1 MGLGHVPNEPIC
13 SARKSV
19 EFQRPQHRRAAT
31 NRSLEASAATRAAR
45 AARVARGK
53 WAEDLVARWYEQHG
67 YVIVARNWRSKR
79 GELDVV
85 ACKDSVLVV
94 CEVKARA
101 SNAFGTPAEAVTP
114 AKQLKVRRAT
124 ADFRA
129 SMRSSN
135 DSLASLVNISRT
147 VRFDVACVLGTQ
159 LEMREDIF

>member
-1 MGLGHVPNEPIC
+1 MGLGHVPHEPIR
-13 SARKSV
+13 SARESV
-19 EFQRPQHRRAAT
+19 EFQRPQHRRAAS
-31 NRSLEASAATRAAR
+31 NRSVKASA

-53 WAEDLVARWYEQHG
+53 WAEDLVSRWYEQHG
-67 YVIVARNWRSKR
+67 YVIVARNWRCKR

-129 SMRSSN
+129 SMRRSN
-135 DSLASLVNISRT
+135 DSLASLVNIART

-159 LEMREDIF
+159 LEMLEDIF

>member
-1 MGLGHVPNEPIC
+1 MGLGHVPHEPIR
-13 SARKSV
+13 SARESV
-19 EFQRPQHRRAAT
+19 EFQRPQHRRTAT
-31 NRSLEASAATRAAR
+31 NRSVKASA

-53 WAEDLVARWYEQHG
+53 WAEDLVSRWYEQNG
-67 YVIVARNWRSKR
+67 YRIVARNWRCKR

-85 ACKDSVLVV
+85 ACKDGVLAV

-124 ADFRA
+124 ADFRT
-129 SMRSSN
+129 SLRESN
-135 DSLASLVNISRT
+135 DPLLTLVKNAQK

-159 LEMREDIF
+159 LEMLEDIF

>member
-1 MGLGHVPNEPIC
+1 MGVGHVPHEPIR
-13 SARKSV
+13 SARESV

-31 NRSLEASAATRAAR
+31 NRSLKASAAAR
-45 AARVARGK
+45 IARGK
-53 WAEDLVARWYEQHG
+53 WAEDLVSRWYEQQG
-67 YVIVARNWRSKR
+67 YVIVARNWRCRR

-101 SNAFGTPAEAVTP
+101 SNAFGTPAEAVTL

-129 SMRSSN
+129 LMRVAK
-135 DSLASLVNISRT
+135 DPCATLVNTTRT

-159 LEMREDIF
+159 LELLEDIF

>member
-1 MGLGHVPNEPIC
+1 MGVGHVPHEPIR
-13 SARKSV
+13 SARESV

-31 NRSLEASAATRAAR
+31 NRSLKASAAAR
-45 AARVARGK
+45 IARGK
-53 WAEDLVARWYEQHG
+53 WAEDLVSRWYEQHG
-67 YVIVARNWRSKR
+67 YVIVARNWRCKR

-85 ACKDSVLVV
+85 ACKDGVLVV

-129 SMRSSN
+129 SLRASN
-135 DSLASLVNISRT
+135 DPLLSLVKS

-159 LEMREDIF
+159 LEMLEDIF

>member
-1 MGLGHVPNEPIC
+1 MGLGHVPNEPIR
-13 SARKSV
+13 SARESV
-19 EFQRPQHRRAAT
+19 EFQRPQHRRAAS
-31 NRSLEASAATRAAR
+31 NRSLEVSAATR

-67 YVIVARNWRSKR
+67 YVIVARNWRCKR

-101 SNAFGTPAEAVTP
+101 SNAFGTPAEAVTL

-129 SMRSSN
+129 SMRRSN
-135 DSLASLVNISRT
+135 DSLASLVNISRM

-159 LEMREDIF
+159 LEMLEDIF

>member
-1 MGLGHVPNEPIC
+1 MGMGHVPHEPIR
-13 SARKSV
+13 SARESV
-19 EFQRPQHRRAAT
+19 EFQRPQHRRTAT
-31 NRSLEASAATRAAR
+31 NRSVTASA

-53 WAEDLVARWYEQHG
+53 WAEDLVSRWYQQHG
-67 YVIVARNWRSKR
+67 YVIVARNWRCKR

-85 ACKDSVLVV
+85 ACRDAVLVV

-114 AKQLKVRRAT
+114 AKQMKVRRAT

-129 SMRSSN
+129 SMRVSS
-135 DSLASLVNISRT
+135 DPFAPLVNTVRT

-159 LEMREDIF
+159 LEMLEDIF

>member
-1 MGLGHVPNEPIC
+1 MGMGHVPHEPIR
-13 SARKSV
+13 SARESV
-19 EFQRPQHRRAAT
+19 EFQRPQHRRATT
-31 NRSLEASAATRAAR
+31 NRSVKASA

-53 WAEDLVARWYEQHG
+53 WAEDLVSRWYEQQG
-67 YVIVARNWRSKR
+67 YVIVARNWRCRR

-85 ACKDSVLVV
+85 AHRDGVLVV

-101 SNAFGTPAEAVTP
+101 SNAFGTPAEAVTL

-129 SMRSSN
+129 SLRASN
-135 DSLASLVNISRT
+135 DPLLSLVKS

-159 LEMREDIF
+159 LEMLEDIF

>member
-1 MGLGHVPNEPIC
+1 MGMGHVPHEPIRT
-13 SARKSV
+13 ARESV

-31 NRSLEASAATRAAR
+31 NRSLKATA

-53 WAEDLVARWYEQHG
+53 WAEYLVSRWYEQHG

-85 ACKDSVLVV
+85 ARKDCVLVV

-129 SMRSSN
+129 SMRESN
-135 DSLASLVNISRT
+135 DPIASLVNVVRA

-159 LEMREDIF
+159 LEMLEDIF

>member
-1 MGLGHVPNEPIC
+1 MGMGHVPHEPIR
-13 SARKSV
+13 SARESV
-19 EFQRPQHRRAAT
+19 EFQRPQHRRATT
-31 NRSLEASAATRAAR
+31 NRSVKASA

-53 WAEDLVARWYEQHG
+53 WAEDLVSRWYEQHG
-67 YVIVARNWRSKR
+67 YVIVARNWRCKR

-85 ACKDSVLVV
+85 ACKDGVLVV

-101 SNAFGTPAEAVTP
+101 SNAFGTPAEAVTL

-129 SMRSSN
+129 SMRRSRDLFS
-135 DSLASLVNISRT
+135 SLVNNAQK

-159 LEMREDIF
+159 LEMLEDIF

>member
-1 MGLGHVPNEPIC
+1 MGVGHVPHEPIR
-13 SARKSV
+13 SARESV

-31 NRSLEASAATRAAR
+31 NRSVTASA

-53 WAEDLVARWYEQHG
+53 WAEDLVSRWYEQHG
-67 YVIVARNWRSKR
+67 YLIVARNWRCKR
-79 GELDVV
+79 GELDVI
-85 ACKDSVLVV
+85 AHKDRVLVV

-101 SNAFGTPAEAVTP
+101 SNAFGTPAEAVTL

-129 SMRSSN
+129 SMRESH
-135 DSLASLVNISRT
+135 DLLASLVNTTRT

-159 LEMREDIF
+159 LEMLEDIF

>member
-1 MGLGHVPNEPIC
+1 MGMGHVPHEPIR
-13 SARKSV
+13 SARESV
-19 EFQRPQHRRAAT
+19 EFQRPQYRRAAT
-31 NRSLEASAATRAAR
+31 NRSVAASA

-53 WAEDLVARWYEQHG
+53 WAEDLVSRWYEQHG
-67 YVIVARNWRSKR
+67 YAIVARNWRCKR

-85 ACKDSVLVV
+85 ACRDAVLVV

-101 SNAFGTPAEAVTP
+101 SNAFGTPAEAVTR

-129 SMRSSN
+129 SMRVSS
-135 DSLASLVNISRT
+135 DPFAPLVNMARS

-159 LEMREDIF
+159 LEMLKDIF

>member
-1 MGLGHVPNEPIC
+1 MGMGHVPHEPIRT
-13 SARKSV
+13 ARESV

-31 NRSLEASAATRAAR
+31 NRSLKATA

-53 WAEDLVARWYEQHG
+53 CAEDLVSRWYEQHG

-85 ACKDSVLVV
+85 ARKDGVLVV

-129 SMRSSN
+129 SMRESN
-135 DSLASLVNISRT
+135 DPIASLVNVVRA

-159 LEMREDIF
+159 LEMLEDIF

>member
-1 MGLGHVPNEPIC
+1 MGLGHVTHEPIR
-13 SARKSV
+13 SARESV

-31 NRSLEASAATRAAR
+31 NRSLGASA

-53 WAEDLVARWYEQHG
+53 WAEDLVSRWYEQHG
-67 YVIVARNWRSKR
+67 YVIVARNWRCKR

-101 SNAFGTPAEAVTP
+101 SNSFGTPAEAVTP

-124 ADFRA
+124 ADFRQSLRA
-129 SMRSSN
+129 SS
-135 DSLASLVNISRT
+135 DPVASLVNIART

-159 LEMREDIF
+159 LEMLEDIF

>member
-1 MGLGHVPNEPIC
+1 MGMGHVPHEPFR
-13 SARKSV
+13 SARESV

-31 NRSLEASAATRAAR
+31 NRSLKASAAALI
-45 AARVARGK
+45 ARGK
-53 WAEDLVARWYEQHG
+53 WAEDLVSRWYEQHG
-67 YVIVARNWRSKR
+67 YVIVARNWRCKR

-85 ACKDSVLVV
+85 ACKDGVLVV

-129 SMRSSN
+129 SLRASN
-135 DSLASLVNISRT
+135 DPLLSLVKS

-159 LEMREDIF
+159 LEMLEDIF

>member
-1 MGLGHVPNEPIC
+1 MGLGHVPHEPIR
-13 SARKSV
+13 SARESV

-31 NRSLEASAATRAAR
+31 NRSVKASA

-53 WAEDLVARWYEQHG
+53 WAEDLVSRWYEQHG
-67 YVIVARNWRSKR
+67 YVIVARNWRCKR

-101 SNAFGTPAEAVTP
+101 SNAFGTPAEAVTL

-129 SMRSSN
+129 SMRVAN
-135 DSLASLVNISRT
+135 DPCATLVNIART

-159 LEMREDIF
+159 LELLEGIF

>member
-1 MGLGHVPNEPIC
+1 MGVGHVPHEPIR
-13 SARKSV
+13 SARESV
-19 EFQRPQHRRAAT
+19 EFQRPQHRRATT
-31 NRSLEASAATRAAR
+31 NRSLKASA

-53 WAEDLVARWYEQHG
+53 WAEDLVSRWYEQHG
-67 YVIVARNWRSKR
+67 YVLVARNWRCKR

-85 ACKDSVLVV
+85 AHKDGVLVV

-101 SNAFGTPAEAVTP
+101 SNAFGTPAEAVTL

-129 SMRSSN
+129 LMRVAK
-135 DSLASLVNISRT
+135 DPCAMLVNTTRT

-159 LEMREDIF
+159 LEMLEDIF

>member
-1 MGLGHVPNEPIC
+1 MGMGHVPHEPIR
-13 SARKSV
+13 SARESV

-31 NRSLEASAATRAAR
+31 NRSVTASV

-53 WAEDLVARWYEQHG
+53 WAEDLVSRWYEQHG
-67 YVIVARNWRSKR
+67 YVIVARNWRCKR

-85 ACKDSVLVV
+85 ACRDAVLVV

-101 SNAFGTPAEAVTP
+101 SNAFGTPAEAVTL

-129 SMRSSN
+129 SMRVSS
-135 DSLASLVNISRT
+135 DAFAPLVNTVGS
-147 VRFDVACVLGTQ
+147 VRFDVACVLGTH
-159 LEMREDIF
+159 LEMLENIF

>member
-1 MGLGHVPNEPIC
+1 MGLGYVPHEPIR
-13 SARKSV
+13 SARESV

-31 NRSLEASAATRAAR
+31 NRSVAASA

-53 WAEDLVARWYEQHG
+53 WAEDLVSRWYEQHG
-67 YVIVARNWRSKR
+67 YVIVARNWRCKR

-85 ACKDSVLVV
+85 ACKNGVLVV

-124 ADFRA
+124 ADFRQ
-129 SMRSSN
+129 SLRESN
-135 DSLASLVNISRT
+135 DPVELLVDIVRT

-159 LEMREDIF
+159 LEMLEDIF

>member
-1 MGLGHVPNEPIC
+1 MGLGHVPHEPIR
-13 SARKSV
+13 SARESV

-31 NRSLEASAATRAAR
+31 NRSLGASA

-53 WAEDLVARWYEQHG
+53 WAEDLVSRWYEQHG
-67 YVIVARNWRSKR
+67 YVIVARNWRCKR

-85 ACKDSVLVV
+85 ACKNGVLVV

-101 SNAFGTPAEAVTP
+101 SNSFGTPAEAVTP

-124 ADFRA
+124 ADFRQSLRA
-129 SMRSSN
+129 SS
-135 DSLASLVNISRT
+135 DPVASFVNIART

-159 LEMREDIF
+159 LEMLEDIF

>member
-1 MGLGHVPNEPIC
+1 MGMGHVPHEPIR
-13 SARKSV
+13 SARESV

-31 NRSLEASAATRAAR
+31 NRSLKASA

-53 WAEDLVARWYEQHG
+53 WAEDLVSRWYEQHG
-67 YVIVARNWRSKR
+67 YVIVARNWRCKR

-85 ACKDSVLVV
+85 ASKNGVLVV

-101 SNAFGTPAEAVTP
+101 SSAFGTPAEAVTP

-124 ADFRA
+124 SDFRA
-129 SMRSSN
+129 SLRVSN
-135 DSLASLVNISRT
+135 DPVALLVNTARS

-159 LEMREDIF
+159 LEMLEDIF

>member
-1 MGLGHVPNEPIC
+1 MGLGYVPHEPIR
-13 SARKSV
+13 STRESV
-19 EFQRPQHRRAAT
+19 EFQRSQHRRAAT
-31 NRSLEASAATRAAR
+31 NRSVTASA

-53 WAEDLVARWYEQHG
+53 WAEDLVSRWYEQHG
-67 YVIVARNWRSKR
+67 YVIVVRNWRFKR

-85 ACKDSVLVV
+85 ACRDAVLVV

-101 SNAFGTPAEAVTP
+101 SNAFGTPAEAVTL

-129 SMRSSN
+129 SMRESN
-135 DSLASLVNISRT
+135 DAFAPLVNTARS

-159 LEMREDIF
+159 LEMLEDIF